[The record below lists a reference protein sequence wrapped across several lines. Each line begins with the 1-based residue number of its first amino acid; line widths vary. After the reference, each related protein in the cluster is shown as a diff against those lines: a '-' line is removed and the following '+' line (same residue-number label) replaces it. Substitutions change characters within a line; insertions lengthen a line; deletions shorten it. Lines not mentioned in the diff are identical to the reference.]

1 MSTKVLL
8 QVSDIFERLAVRIGR
23 LAGWAAIVMILVI
36 LSDVIL
42 RRYFVIG
49 STKLQELEWHL
60 HGFLFLSCLGFAY
73 ARGAHVRI
81 ELFREKWSARTKAW
95 MEVAGTLFLLLPFA
109 LAVVF
114 FGWDYAAMSFG
125 YSESSPT
132 ATGLGG
138 RWIIKGV
145 LVAGF
150 MLLILPAL
158 ANLIRSLVWLLT
170 GDEAA
175 WAAIEAELSD
185 QQKTV

>member
-1 MSTKVLL
+1 MSTNTLL
-8 QVSDIFERLAVRIGR
+8 RIADIFESLAVRIGR
-23 LAGWAAIVMILVI
+23 LAAWASIAMILVI

-81 ELFREKWSARTKAW
+81 ELFRERWGERTKAW
-95 MEVAGTLFLLLPFA
+95 MEVAGTLLLLLPFA
-109 LAVVF
+109 LAVIY
-114 FGWDYAAMSFG
+114 FGFEYAAMSYGF
-125 YSESSPT
+125 SESSPT

-145 LVAGF
+145 LVASF
-150 MLLILPAL
+150 VLLVLPAL

-170 GDEAA
+170 GNAA
-175 WAAIEAELSD
+175 ARAALESELSD
-185 QQKTV
+185 EQKTV

>member
-1 MSTKVLL
+1 VSIKTLL
-8 QVSDIFERLAVRIGR
+8 QVSAALERLAVRIGR
-23 LAGWAAIVMILVI
+23 LAAWAAIFMILVI

-95 MEVAGTLFLLLPFA
+95 MEVAGTLLLLLPFA
-109 LAVVF
+109 FAILY
-114 FGWDYAAMSFG
+114 FGWDYAAMSYGF
-125 YSESSPT
+125 SESSPT

-150 MLLILPAL
+150 GLLVLPAL
-158 ANLIRSLVWLLT
+158 ANLIRTLVWLLT
-170 GDEAA
+170 GHEAA
-175 WAAIEAELSD
+175 RQALETELSD
-185 QQKTV
+185 TQKTV